1 MANGLSEE
9 WQTSAGVLNLLNNFM
24 ALPTGVEPVFSD

>member
-1 MANGLSEE
+1 
-9 WQTSAGVLNLLNNFM
+9 M

>member
-1 MANGLSEE
+1 VTNDDGFI
-9 WQTSAGVLNLLNNFM
+9 GVLDIM